1 MEIDQIDI
9 SNLSFAEDLM
19 RRVIQI
25 EVAVSRNPAQPD
37 YSGLEELLESPV
49 DATGKASA
57 SSVEHWLTDR
67 LKSKAQIHKQT
78 RLYKEEF

>member
-1 MEIDQIDI
+1 MGHESGVYQFGAAAHEHHVIIECLRKAMEIDQIDI
-9 SNLSFAEDLM
+9 SNLSFAEDLV

-49 DATGKASA
+49 DATG
-57 SSVEHWLTDR
+57 
-67 LKSKAQIHKQT
+67 
-78 RLYKEEF
+78 